1 VLQWQLLLAALGS
14 PLSPIFLTSL
24 AALSL
29 SLSLSISFCSQIMP
43 LFIGN
48 SWQTRGHKLWH
59 KWWQHMGCT
68 ILPMVGATT
77 IVAF

>member
-1 VLQWQLLLAALGS
+1 MAVTAGCPWQ
-14 PLSPIFLTSL
+14 PTLSDISHIFGCT
-24 AALSL
+24 LSL
-29 SLSLSISFCSQIMP
+29 SLSFCSQIMP

-77 IVAF
+77 IIAF

>member
-1 VLQWQLLLAALGS
+1 MAATAG
-14 PLSPIFLTSL
+14 PIFLTSL

-29 SLSLSISFCSQIMP
+29 SFCSQIMP

-59 KWWQHMGCT
+59 KWWQHMSCT
-68 ILPMVGATT
+68 ILSMVGAIT